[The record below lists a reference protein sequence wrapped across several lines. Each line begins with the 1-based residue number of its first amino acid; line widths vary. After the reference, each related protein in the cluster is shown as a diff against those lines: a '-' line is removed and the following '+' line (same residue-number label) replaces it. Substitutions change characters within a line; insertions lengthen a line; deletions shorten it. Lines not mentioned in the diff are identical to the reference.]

1 LVVASAAASL
11 NLSFTLCFITYEVEP
26 VSQQQEK
33 TIDELKIRFRYVTL
47 VTGLFLT
54 AVAVLAYI
62 KLGRSPEIEGAMA
75 IFAAGVALTALT
87 YTAMNIHLVSTHQ
100 KQTLTMQAQAITIQQ
115 QAIQLQTQAI
125 ELQNETTN
133 FNKKMRA
140 LDIVNQWNSPEIRKL
155 TLIADDVGRDIE
167 NFSPKELADLLQNNK
182 DKYMAAILTL
192 NFLENMSL
200 AIRHKLADEQFLKDF
215 FKLTIRFYFSALK
228 GIIDMERKTFKSNQI
243 FNEIEDLL
251 DKWS

>member
-1 LVVASAAASL
+1 M
-11 NLSFTLCFITYEVEP
+11 
-26 VSQQQEK
+26 SQQQER
-33 TIDELKIRFRYVTL
+33 TIDELNFRVRYITL
-47 VTGLFLT
+47 FTGLFLT

-62 KLGRSPEIEGAMA
+62 KLGRSPDIEGAMA
-75 IFAAGVALTALT
+75 IFAAGVALTALI

-115 QAIQLQTQAI
+115 QAIKLQTQAI
-125 ELQNETTN
+125 ELQNETTK
-133 FNKKMRA
+133 FNKRMRA
-140 LDIVNQWNSPEIRKL
+140 LEIVNQWNSPEIRKL

-167 NFSPKELADLLQNNK
+167 NLTPKELADLLHNNK

-192 NFLENMSL
+192 NFLENMAL
-200 AIRHKLADEQFLKDF
+200 AVRHELADEEFLKDF

-228 GIIDMERKTFKSNQI
+228 AIVDMERKTFKSSQI

-251 DKWS
+251 GKWS